1 MTRIKL
7 LNCKGIPFYED
18 YLPGNKYTVD
28 SSFAQNGI
36 AFAAILEYES
46 QCHVLVCVPRGGKLE
61 ISA

>member
-7 LNCKGIPFYED
+7 LCKGIPFYED
-18 YLPGNKYTVD
+18 YLQGNKYTVA
-28 SSFAQNGI
+28 SSYGSDGI

-46 QCHVLVCVPRGGKLE
+46 QCHVLVYVPRGGKLE